1 VFSAKIVPNMPV
13 VRIDAAG
20 WYQRAD
26 FIAALESGSVATW
39 HTPGHEPGDLSDA
52 FVTYDHGEGSNMCGP
67 PELGCLPDDIW
78 EDICQQ
84 MKELGVE
91 QAILWITNL

>member
-1 VFSAKIVPNMPV
+1 MPV

-26 FIAALESGSVATW
+26 FITALERGSVATW
-39 HTPGHEPGDLSDA
+39 HAHGCEPGDLSDA

-67 PELGCLPDDIW
+67 PEFGCLPDDIW
-78 EDICQQ
+78 EDICGM
-84 MKELGVE
+84 MKHARVE
-91 QAILWITNL
+91 QAIVWIANL